1 MGCWGRSGPK
11 WVEGRIGAV
20 SGVGRLAAISR
31 FAGDGQRLGTRL
43 GPLRR
48 LRASVTRAARPR
60 GGEGRANSFASFY
73 KSWPHELRASWQLP
87 FTAPAGPTPQKSVG
101 SGRPFRR

>member
-1 MGCWGRSGPK
+1 MRIRCAWCGRSAAEPPGWARSGPK
-11 WVEGRIGAV
+11 RVEGRSEAV

-48 LRASVTRAARPR
+48 LRASVARAALPR
-60 GGEGRANSFASFY
+60 VGEGPGNSFASFY
-73 KSWPHELRASWQLP
+73 KS
-87 FTAPAGPTPQKSVG
+87 
-101 SGRPFRR
+101 